1 MWPAAF
7 KKLAHSNLLHTNG
20 ISCWLLQLFAS
31 CMNWE
36 PLSKLN
42 EPTQS
47 AAESMKRQTLAQNNG
62 FPALPLGFFF
72 FSLATWFLSWRL
84 NIALSRYG
92 PFNIVQT
99 DSSQHCRDFS
109 ICPHVVNPTI
119 TQAWNEH
126 SCRVLEKILSA
137 CTLTSREH
145 NGCIDC
151 TSTSLI
157 MPVIKVDE
165 YRQGSKQDGSGNERH
180 D

>member
-72 FSLATWFLSWRL
+72 FHLQPGFYHGVWILLWVDMAPLILYKLITHSTVEILAYVHMQWTPPLHKHEMSILAESWRKFCQL
-84 NIALSRYG
+84 ARL
-92 PFNIVQT
+92 
-99 DSSQHCRDFS
+99 
-109 ICPHVVNPTI
+109 PHVNTMG
-119 TQAWNEH
+119 A
-126 SCRVLEKILSA
+126 
-137 CTLTSREH
+137 
-145 NGCIDC
+145 
-151 TSTSLI
+151 LI
-157 MPVIKVDE
+157 APA
-165 YRQGSKQDGSGNERH
+165 H
-180 D
+180 H